1 MSGLVPAY
9 LKKYY
14 ADDPFFQEAKVVVSL
29 FDNGFEGELDK
40 GLVDKLAF
48 DDVHEDIKDYLVNP
62 THLGMIQSS
71 LQYADAVA
79 KGEEVIPQD
88 VQNYINEHKI
98 SLLEYC
104 TKDQAKEVYNNFYI
118 EEVINSN

>member
-1 MSGLVPAY
+1 M
-9 LKKYY
+9 
-14 ADDPFFQEAKVVVSL
+14 L
-29 FDNGFEGELDK
+29 FRSDK
-40 GLVDKLAF
+40 GLVEKLAF
-48 DDVHEDIKDYLVNP
+48 DDVHEDIKSYLENP

-88 VQNYINEHKI
+88 VQNYINEQKI

-104 TKDQAKEVYNNFYI
+104 TKDQAKEVYNNFYM